1 MKKKQVVQVQ
11 QVIVNKDRTSALTKL
26 LRTLSFVL
34 LAAVFSLFIFHLMFE
49 TQVEFILMDQL
60 RPLLQPIQDTIASIE
75 VLSDTFYILTTL
87 ILGLLLFTWT
97 VSNSV
102 LIKVLLTISIF
113 LSYLVMLSEE
123 TLFIGYMDLVRPEFL
138 NPVFDI
144 INPLLEQLLTLHEFV
159 GLLTIFITFV
169 LLTLLLVFRKPKRFS
184 LTLVRI
190 GVDLVLLALF
200 VEFAKV
206 VLIDSFI
213 PANIYEVIKNY
224 SLLIGYDF
232 IIFGSLFG
240 ILGFFRN

>member
-1 MKKKQVVQVQ
+1 MKKQQVVQVQ
-11 QVIVNKDRTSALTKL
+11 QVIVNKDQTSALTKL

-34 LAAVFSLFIFHLMFE
+34 LAAVFSLFIFHLIFE

-60 RPLLQPIQDTIASIE
+60 RPLLQPVQDTIASIDI
-75 VLSDTFYILTTL
+75 LSDTFYILTTL
-87 ILGLLLFTWT
+87 LLGLLLFTWT
-97 VSNSV
+97 VSKSV
-102 LIKVLLTISIF
+102 LIKVLLTISIV
-113 LSYLVMLSEE
+113 LSYLMMLSEE

-159 GLLTIFITFV
+159 GLLTVFITFV
-169 LLTLLLVFRKPKRFS
+169 LLTLLLAFRKPKRFS

-190 GVDLVLLALF
+190 GVDILLLALF

>member
-1 MKKKQVVQVQ
+1 MKKQQVVQVQ
-11 QVIVNKDRTSALTKL
+11 QVIVNKDQTSALTKL

-34 LAAVFSLFIFHLMFE
+34 LAAVFSLFIFHLIFD

-60 RPLLQPIQDTIASIE
+60 RPLLQPIQDTIASIDI
-75 VLSDTFYILTTL
+75 LSDTFYILTTL

-97 VSNSV
+97 VSKSV
-102 LIKVLLTISIF
+102 LIKVLLTISIV

-123 TLFIGYMDLVRPEFL
+123 TLFIGYMDLVRPNFL

-159 GLLTIFITFV
+159 GLLTVFITFV
-169 LLTLLLVFRKPKRFS
+169 LLTLLLAFRKPKRFS

-190 GVDLVLLALF
+190 GVDILLLALF

>member
-1 MKKKQVVQVQ
+1 MKKQQVVQVQ
-11 QVIVNKDRTSALTKL
+11 QVIVNKDQTSVLTKL
-26 LRTLSFVL
+26 LRTLSFL
-34 LAAVFSLFIFHLMFE
+34 LFTVVFSLFIFHLIFE
-49 TQVEFILMDQL
+49 TQAEFILMDL
-60 RPLLQPIQDTIASIE
+60 IRPLLQPIQDTISSIDI
-75 VLSDTFYILTTL
+75 LNDTFYLLTTL
-87 ILGLLLFTWT
+87 VLGLLLFTWT
-97 VSNSV
+97 VSKSV
-102 LIKVLLTISIF
+102 FIKVLLTVSIF

-123 TLFIGYMDLVRPEFL
+123 TLYIGYINLVRPDFL
-138 NPVFDI
+138 NPVFDL

-159 GLLTIFITFV
+159 GLLTVFITFV

-213 PANIYEVIKNY
+213 PANIYEIIKNY
-224 SLLIGYDF
+224 SLLFGYDF